1 MEWQFFVRHY
11 LTNNSISHEPIDRF
25 AESKNKEV
33 QHKLTNFDRVFSWN
47 KNLNYFV
54 CKLGLA
60 KIGIWHDMTYEM
72 KSTMIQNIILTLV
85 YYPG

>member
-1 MEWQFFVRHY
+1 MANQYILSSTNRMTFFALLV

-25 AESKNKEV
+25 AESKDKEV
-33 QHKLTNFDRVFSWN
+33 RHKLTNFDRVFSWN

-60 KIGIWHDMTYEM
+60 KIGI
-72 KSTMIQNIILTLV
+72 
-85 YYPG
+85 